1 MDVNV
6 YNTPRAVTMHD
17 IAREAGVSVA
27 TVSRFINNEGAVGEE
42 KSRRIRAAIEKF
54 DYTPN
59 RFAKG
64 LKISR
69 SMQIMLIVPDI
80 KNPYYARLY
89 DVLQSIAHR
98 EKYVVILYNTNESEE
113 NEFNALRLVA
123 ELGCDGV
130 VFCSVSDGEEIL
142 KSLQKLH
149 RPIVSSSGFDRKLFD
164 TVHGVKPGQGVY
176 LGTRHLLENGHKKV
190 AFAGGNPRSVLND
203 RRMSGY
209 RRAMQEAGLPVRD
222 GYIFSSAFSLE
233 GGYRAGEYFAQLSER
248 PTAIA
253 CANDMIA
260 IGIIQY
266 LRTVGIRVPEDISI
280 VGMDNISMSEIVKPA
295 LTTVVNDSAEF
306 AEKAAQLLF
315 DRLIGGYKGEP
326 RELFCGRT
334 LVERDSV
341 RRIS

>member
-6 YNTPRAVTMHD
+6 YKSQKAITMHD

-27 TVSRFINNEGAVGEE
+27 TVSRFINNESAVGAE
-42 KSRRIRAAIEKF
+42 KSKRIQAAIEKF

-113 NEFNALRLVA
+113 NEFNALRLVS
-123 ELGCDGV
+123 ELNCDGV
-130 VFCSVSDGEEIL
+130 VFCSVSDGDEIL
-142 KSLQKLH
+142 ASMQKLH
-149 RPIVSSSGFDRKLFD
+149 KPIVASSSFEKKIFD
-164 TVHGVKPGQGVY
+164 TVHGIKPGQGVY
-176 LGTRHLLENGHKKV
+176 LGTKYLLENGHVKV
-190 AFAGGNPRSVLND
+190 GFAGGNPRSVLND

-209 RRAMQEAGLPVRD
+209 RRAMQEAGIPVREE
-222 GYIFSSAFSLE
+222 YVSSNAFSLE
-233 GGYRAGEYFAQLSER
+233 GGYRAGEYFAQFSDR

-260 IGIIQY
+260 IGIMQY
-266 LRTVGIRVPEDISI
+266 FRTVGIKIPEDVSV

-315 DRLIGGYKGEP
+315 DRLLGDYRGEP

-334 LVERDSV
+334 LVVRDSV

>member
-176 LGTRHLLENGHKKV
+176 LGTRYLLENGHQKV

-209 RRAMQEAGLPVRD
+209 RRAMQEAGLPVRTEDMCVSGFRMEEGYARAKDLLQARHPD
-222 GYIFSSAFSLE
+222 GIF
-233 GGYRAGEYFAQLSER
+233 
-248 PTAIA
+248 
-253 CANDMIA
+253 CATDAIA
-260 IGIIQY
+260 IGAMQACRELG
-266 LRTVGIRVPEDISI
+266 LRVGEDVLIAG
-280 VGMDNISMSEIVKPA
+280 VGDTTLGQVTATP
-295 LTTVVNDSAEF
+295 LTTAHLHYKTSGQE
-306 AEKAAQLLF
+306 AAQLLL
-315 DRLIGGYKGEP
+315 RLLSSQGAGVRNVCLGYEIM
-326 RELFCGRT
+326 
-334 LVERDSV
+334 ERASTG
-341 RRIS
+341 IL